1 MKGKNLSWKKF
12 LVIMGILLFV
22 GAFLGGTAFAAEKI
36 VLKKYPDMKIG
47 FTTQNFLQPLP
58 VSLENAKKLVD
69 WASDQGFAWIEYRD
83 PSAKLTLNECKQLA
97 AYAKWK
103 KLEVSYAA
111 QVGILDPTFW
121 EIFYR
126 GVANAAVFEGPK
138 TFRTLIAGAEF
149 DPDPKKTAWNLNQ
162 LFKLVKKANMAANI
176 AKSKGV
182 QYVGENSTA
191 ALKGDG
197 INSFGTTEFFANVN
211 SNMGWQ
217 MDTANFFAG
226 IRVLPRP
233 EEAQAFLERNI
244 GKLFYVHVKSSS
256 KEHKSTDI
264 LEENE
269 LPFDVIFALLSKNKV
284 NYLALELNQKPK
296 LGDCQSNLMKSIEFL
311 KKNY

>member
-1 MKGKNLSWKKF
+1 
-12 LVIMGILLFV
+12 
-22 GAFLGGTAFAAEKI
+22 
-36 VLKKYPDMKIG
+36 
-47 FTTQNFLQPLP
+47 
-58 VSLENAKKLVD
+58 
-69 WASDQGFAWIEYRD
+69 
-83 PSAKLTLNECKQLA
+83 LNECKQLA
-97 AYAKWK
+97 AYAKGK

-126 GVANAAVFEGPK
+126 GVANAAVFGGPK

-149 DPDPKKTAWNLNQ
+149 NPDPKKTAWNLNQ

-296 LGDCQSNLMKSIEFL
+296 LEDCQSNLMKSIEFL

>member
-1 MKGKNLSWKKF
+1 MSEKSLSWKRY
-12 LVIMGILLFV
+12 LVMMAILLLV
-22 GAFLGGTAFAAEKI
+22 GVFLGGTVFAAEKI

-69 WASDQGFAWIEYRD
+69 WASNQGFAWIEYRD

-97 AYAKWK
+97 AYAKGK
-103 KLEVSYAA
+103 KLEVGYAA
-111 QVGILDPTFW
+111 QIGILDPEFS
-121 EIFYR
+121 EIFSR

-138 TFRTLIAGAEF
+138 TFRTLVAGAEF
-149 DPDPKKTAWNLNQ
+149 NPDPKKTGWSLNQ
-162 LFKLVKKANMAANI
+162 LSKLVKKANLAANV
-176 AKSKGV
+176 AKSKDV
-182 QYVGENSTA
+182 QYVAENSTA
-191 ALKGDG
+191 ALKGEG
-197 INSFGTTEFFANVN
+197 ITSFGMTEFFANVN

-233 EEAQAFLERNI
+233 EEAQAFLERFI
-244 GKLFYVHVKSSS
+244 GKLYYVHVKSSS
-256 KEHKSTDI
+256 KEHKSTDV

-269 LPFDVIFALLSKNKV
+269 LPFDIIFALLSKSKV
-284 NYLALELNQKPK
+284 NYLALELNQQPK
-296 LGDCQSNLMKSIEFL
+296 LEDCQNNLMKSIEFL

>member
-1 MKGKNLSWKKF
+1 MKGNNLSWKKH
-12 LVIMGILLFV
+12 LVMLAILLLV
-22 GAFLGGTAFAAEKI
+22 AVFLGASVFAAEKI
-36 VLKKYPDMKIG
+36 VLKKYPDLKIG

-97 AYAKWK
+97 AYAKGK

-126 GVANAAVFEGPK
+126 GVPNAAVFDGPK
-138 TFRTLIAGAEF
+138 TFRTLIAGGEF
-149 DPDPKKTAWNLNQ
+149 NPDPKKTGWSLDE
-162 LFKLVKKANMAANI
+162 LFKLVKKANMAANV
-176 AKSKGV
+176 AKSKGL

-197 INSFGTTEFFANVN
+197 ISSFGTTEFFANVN

-226 IRVLPRP
+226 IRVLPKP
-233 EEAQAFLERNI
+233 EEAQAFLEKFI
-244 GKLFYVHVKSSS
+244 GKLHYAHIKSSS
-256 KEHKSTDI
+256 REHKSTDI

-269 LPFDVIFALLSKNKV
+269 LPFDVIFPLLSKNKV
-284 NYLALELNQKPK
+284 NYLALELNQQPK
-296 LGDCQSNLMKSIEFL
+296 LDDCQKNLMKSIEFL

>member
-1 MKGKNLSWKKF
+1 MKGKNLSWEKF
-12 LVIMGILLFV
+12 LVIMGILLLV
-22 GAFLGGTAFAAEKI
+22 GAFLGSTALAAEKI
-36 VLKKYPDMKIG
+36 VLKKYPDLKIG
-47 FTTQNFLQPLP
+47 FTTQNFLQPVP

-83 PSAKLTLNECKQLA
+83 PSAKLTLKECKQLA
-97 AYAKWK
+97 AYAKGK

-121 EIFYR
+121 EIFSR

-149 DPDPKKTAWNLNQ
+149 NPDPKKTAWNLNE
-162 LFKLVKKANMAANI
+162 LFKLVKKADMAANM
-176 AKSKGV
+176 AKSKGI
-182 QYVGENSTA
+182 QYVAENSTA

-296 LGDCQSNLMKSIEFL
+296 LEDCQSNLMKSIEFL

>member
-1 MKGKNLSWKKF
+1 MKGKNLSWKRY
-12 LVIMGILLFV
+12 LVVMAILLLV
-22 GAFLGGTAFAAEKI
+22 GAFLGSTVFAAEKI

-69 WASDQGFAWIEYRD
+69 WASAQGFAWIEYRD

-97 AYAKWK
+97 AYAKGK

-111 QVGILDPTFW
+111 QIGILDPEFW

-126 GVANAAVFEGPK
+126 GVSNAAVFEGPK

-149 DPDPKKTAWNLNQ
+149 NPDPKKMAWSLDE
-162 LFKLVKKANMAANI
+162 LSKLVKKANMAANI
-176 AKSKGV
+176 AKSKDV
-182 QYVGENSTA
+182 QYVAENSTA
-191 ALKGDG
+191 TLKGDG
-197 INSFGTTEFFANVN
+197 ITSFGTTEFFANVN

-226 IRVLPRP
+226 IRVLPKP
-233 EEAQAFLERNI
+233 EQAQAFLEKNI

-256 KEHKSTDI
+256 REHKSTDI

-269 LPFDVIFALLSKNKV
+269 LPFDVIFPLLSKNKV
-284 NYLALELNQKPK
+284 NYLALELNQQPK
-296 LGDCQSNLMKSIEFL
+296 LEDCQNNLMKSIEFL

>member
-12 LVIMGILLFV
+12 LVIMGILLLV

-58 VSLENAKKLVD
+58 VSLKNAKKLVD

-83 PSAKLTLNECKQLA
+83 PGAKLTLNECKQLA
-97 AYAKWK
+97 AYAKGK

-296 LGDCQSNLMKSIEFL
+296 LEDCQSNLMKSIEFL

>member
-1 MKGKNLSWKKF
+1 MKRNNPSWEKYW
-12 LVIMGILLFV
+12 VMIAILLLV
-22 GAFLGGTAFAAEKI
+22 AAFLGSSAFAAEKI
-36 VLKKYPDMKIG
+36 VLKKYPDLKIG
-47 FTTQNFLQPLP
+47 FTTQNFLQPVP

-69 WASDQGFAWIEYRD
+69 WASGQGFAWIEYRD

-97 AYAKWK
+97 AYAKGK

-126 GVANAAVFEGPK
+126 GVANAGVFDGPK

-149 DPDPKKTAWNLNQ
+149 APDPKKTAWSLDE
-162 LFKLVKKANMAANI
+162 LFKLVKKANMAANV
-176 AKSKGV
+176 AKSKDV
-182 QYVGENSTA
+182 QYVAENSTA

-197 INSFGTTEFFANVN
+197 ITSFGTTEFFANVN

-269 LPFDVIFALLSKNKV
+269 LPFDVIFPLLSKNKV
-284 NYLALELNQKPK
+284 NYLALELNQKPN
-296 LGDCQSNLMKSIEFL
+296 LEDCQNNLMKSVEFL

>member
-1 MKGKNLSWKKF
+1 MKKTMVVMAI
-12 LVIMGILLFV
+12 LVLIA
-22 GAFLGGTAFAAEKI
+22 AFLSGSALAAEKI
-36 VLKKYPDMKIG
+36 VLKKYPDLKVG

-58 VSLENAKKLVD
+58 ASLENAKKLID
-69 WASDQGFAWIEYRD
+69 WASGQGFAWIELRD
-83 PSAKLTLNECKQLA
+83 PSAKLTLKECKDLA
-97 AYAKWK
+97 AYAKGK

-111 QVGILDPTFW
+111 QVGILDSTFW

-126 GVANAAVFEGPK
+126 GVVNAAVFDGPK

-149 DPDPKKTAWNLNQ
+149 IPDPKKTAWNLGE
-162 LFKLVKKANMAANI
+162 LFKLVKKANAAANI
-176 AKSKGV
+176 AKSTGV
-182 QYVGENSTA
+182 QYVAENAGA

-197 INSFGTTEFFANVN
+197 IKSFGTTEFFANVN

-226 IRVLPRP
+226 IRVLPKP
-233 EEAQAFLERNI
+233 EEAQAFLEKFI
-244 GKLFYVHVKSSS
+244 GQLYYTHVKSSS

-269 LPFDVIFALLSKNKV
+269 LPFDTIFALLSKNKI
-284 NYLALELNQKPK
+284 NYLAIELNQKPK
-296 LGDCQSNLMKSIEFL
+296 LEDCQNNLMKSVEFL